1 MFSISLNVSLCKTKI
16 KNENF
21 VGSFVQP
28 NTKII
33 RLDVTVDKVSVMHIL
48 NSCNHLINEHKDSL
62 EGKLSESL
70 IKQRL

>member
-1 MFSISLNVSLCKTKI
+1 MFSVSLNISLCETKI
-16 KNENF
+16 KNKNF
-21 VGSFVQP
+21 VGGFVQP

-33 RLDVTVDKVSVMHIL
+33 RLDVTVDKVPVMHIL
-48 NSCNHLINEHKDSL
+48 NSCNHLVNEHEDSL